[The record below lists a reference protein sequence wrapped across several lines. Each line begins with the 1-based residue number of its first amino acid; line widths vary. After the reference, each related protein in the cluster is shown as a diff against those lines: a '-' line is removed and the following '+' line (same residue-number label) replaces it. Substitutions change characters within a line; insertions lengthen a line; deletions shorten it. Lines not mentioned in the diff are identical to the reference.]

1 MTDKDG
7 NLVWFGNYTGWGRLK
22 KETKVTDSVYHPF
35 RLQNQYA
42 DRETGLHY
50 NFFRYYEPDAGR
62 FVNQDPIGLWGG
74 SNFYQF
80 SLNTQLWIDPL
91 GLAKKGA
98 IGTVAGVP
106 GASSKAGGNGASH
119 PIVDKLYERVPPEER
134 SKFHKKCAEADA
146 LSKIACKNNV
156 KNEDELRVLVNGK
169 TSEITR
175 VADGEVL
182 PPCES
187 CSVVLKI
194 LGIKF

>member
-7 NLVWFGNYTGWGRLK
+7 NLLWYGDYYGWGRLK

-74 SNFYQF
+74 INFYQF

-91 GLAKKGA
+91 GLITSSEENKATKALGYTKTSVISHGRPVLKKTKTAPSGCP
-98 IGTVAGVP
+98 IFITTDVDSHNGGVW
-106 GASSKAGGNGASH
+106 NGADSAKALDSKQ
-119 PIVDKLYERVPPEER
+119 IR
-134 SKFHKKCAEADA
+134 SGTYDA
-146 LSKIACKNNV
+146 A
-156 KNEDELRVLVNGK
+156 
-169 TSEITR
+169 
-175 VADGEVL
+175 
-182 PPCES
+182 
-187 CSVVLKI
+187 LKRI
-194 LGIKF
+194 GD